1 MNEDTR
7 VNHPPYYEKEVNDNR
22 IHPECIELLEV
33 ITRGFQG
40 ILALDAGQLKYCY
53 RFGSKAEEGLSR
65 KEKAAEDT
73 RKIVWYMKDFAKRF
87 FDYKIE
93 EVDEDAYFKTITTL
107 VAEEFAF
114 DKPESIKPAVRNL
127 ITMIMRAK
135 TKSYVLDDLVNAAE
149 NLVIAVEQSSES
161 EWN

>member
-7 VNHPPYYEKEVNDNR
+7 VNHPSYYEKKVNDNR
-22 IHPECIELLEV
+22 VHPECIELLEV
-33 ITRGFQG
+33 VTRGFPG
-40 ILALDAGQLKYCY
+40 ILALDAGQLKYRY

-73 RKIVWYMKDFAKRF
+73 RKIVWYMSDFVKRF
-87 FDYKIE
+87 GDYKIE
-93 EVDEDAYFKTITTL
+93 EVDWDSYTRTITTL

-114 DKPESIKPAVRNL
+114 DKPESIKTPVRKL
-127 ITMIMRAK
+127 IFMIMRAK
-135 TKSYVLDDLVNAAE
+135 TKMFNPDGLIHAAE
-149 NLVIAVEQSSES
+149 ELVKAVEDSDES

>member
-7 VNHPPYYEKEVNDNR
+7 VNHPSYYEKKVNDNR
-22 IHPECIELLEV
+22 VHPECIELLEV
-33 ITRGFQG
+33 ITRGFPG

-53 RFGSKAEEGLSR
+53 RFGSKDEEGLSK

-73 RKIVWYMKDFAKRF
+73 RKIVWYMKDFTKRF

-93 EVDEDAYFKTITTL
+93 DVDEDAYFKTISTL

-114 DKPESIKPAVRNL
+114 DKPESIKPDVRNL

-135 TKSYVLDDLVNAAE
+135 TKSYDLDGLIYAAE
-149 NLVIAVEQSSES
+149 NLVKAVEASEES

>member
-7 VNHPPYYEKEVNDNR
+7 VNHPSYYEKKVNDNR
-22 IHPECIELLEV
+22 VHPECIELLEV
-33 ITRGFQG
+33 VTRGFPG

-65 KEKAAEDT
+65 KEKATEDT
-73 RKIVWYMKDFAKRF
+73 RKIVWYMRDFVKRF
-87 FDYKIE
+87 YDYKIE
-93 EVDEDAYFKTITTL
+93 EIDFDSFFQTITAL

-127 ITMIMRAK
+127 ISMIMRAK
-135 TKSYVLDDLVNAAE
+135 TRTYDAEGLVRAAE
-149 NLVIAVEQSSES
+149 NLVRVVEESDES

>member
-1 MNEDTR
+1 M
-7 VNHPPYYEKEVNDNR
+7 
-22 IHPECIELLEV
+22 
-33 ITRGFQG
+33 
-40 ILALDAGQLKYCY
+40 KYCY
-53 RFGSKAEEGLSR
+53 RFGSKDEEGLSK

-73 RKIVWYMKDFAKRF
+73 RKITWYMKDFTKRF
-87 FDYKIE
+87 DDYKIE
-93 EVDEDAYFKTITTL
+93 EVEEDAYFKTITTL

-135 TKSYVLDDLVNAAE
+135 TNEYDPEGLVLAAE
-149 NLVIAVEQSSES
+149 NLVNAVEQSSES

>member
-7 VNHPPYYEKEVNDNR
+7 VNHPSYYEKKVNDNR
-22 IHPECIELLEV
+22 VHPECIELLEV
-33 ITRGFQG
+33 VTRGFPG

-73 RKIVWYMKDFAKRF
+73 RKIVWYMRDFVKRF
-87 FDYKIE
+87 YDYKIE
-93 EVDEDAYFKTITTL
+93 EIEFDSFFQTITTL

-127 ITMIMRAK
+127 ISMIMRAK
-135 TKSYVLDDLVNAAE
+135 TRTYDAEGLVKAAE
-149 NLVIAVEQSSES
+149 NLVRVVEESDES

>member
-7 VNHPPYYEKEVNDNR
+7 VNHPSYYEKKVNDNR
-22 IHPECIELLEV
+22 VHPECIELLEV
-33 ITRGFQG
+33 ITRGFPG

-73 RKIVWYMKDFAKRF
+73 RKIVWYMKDFTKRF
-87 FDYKIE
+87 YDYKIE
-93 EVDEDAYFKTITTL
+93 EVDADAYFKTITTL

-114 DKPESIKPAVRNL
+114 DKPESIKPAVRKL
-127 ITMIMRAK
+127 IDQIMRAK
-135 TKSYVLDDLVNAAE
+135 TRTYDAEGLVNAAN
-149 NLVIAVEQSSES
+149 NLVEAVEISDES

>member
-7 VNHPPYYEKEVNDNR
+7 VNHPSYYEKKVNDNR
-22 IHPECIELLEV
+22 VHPECIELLEV
-33 ITRGFQG
+33 ITRGFPG

-73 RKIVWYMKDFAKRF
+73 RKIAWYMKDFTKRF
-87 FDYKIE
+87 YDYKIE
-93 EVDEDAYFKTITTL
+93 EVEFDSFYKTIVSL

-114 DKPESIKPAVRNL
+114 DKPESIKPAVRKL
-127 ITMIMRAK
+127 IEQIMRAK
-135 TKSYVLDDLVNAAE
+135 TKTYDSEGLVHAAN
-149 NLVIAVEQSSES
+149 NLVEAVEISDES

>member
-7 VNHPPYYEKEVNDNR
+7 VNHPSYYEKKVNDNR
-22 IHPECIELLEV
+22 VHPECIELLEV
-33 ITRGFQG
+33 ITRGFPG

-73 RKIVWYMKDFAKRF
+73 RKIVWYMKDFTKRF
-87 FDYKIE
+87 YDYKIE
-93 EVDEDAYFKTITTL
+93 EVEEDSYFKTITAL

-114 DKPESIKPAVRNL
+114 DKPESIKPAVRKL
-127 ITMIMRAK
+127 IDQIMRAK
-135 TKSYVLDDLVNAAE
+135 TRTYDAEGLVQAAN
-149 NLVIAVEQSSES
+149 NLVEAVELSDES

>member
-7 VNHPPYYEKEVNDNR
+7 VNHPSYYEKKVNDNR
-22 IHPECIELLEV
+22 VHPECIELLEV
-33 ITRGFQG
+33 VTRGFPG

-73 RKIVWYMKDFAKRF
+73 RKIVWYMKDFVKRF
-87 FDYKIE
+87 YDYKIE
-93 EVDEDAYFKTITTL
+93 EIEFDLFFQTIITL

-127 ITMIMRAK
+127 ISMIMRAK
-135 TKSYVLDDLVNAAE
+135 TRTYDAEGLVKAAE
-149 NLVIAVEQSSES
+149 NLVKVVEESDES

>member
-7 VNHPPYYEKEVNDNR
+7 VNHPSYYEKKVNDNR
-22 IHPECIELLEV
+22 VHPECIELLEV
-33 ITRGFQG
+33 ITRGFPG

-73 RKIVWYMKDFAKRF
+73 RKIVWYMKDFTKRF
-87 FDYKIE
+87 YDYKIE
-93 EVDEDAYFKTITTL
+93 EVDEDTYFKTITTL

-114 DKPESIKPAVRNL
+114 DKPESIKPAVREL
-127 ITMIMRAK
+127 IEQIMRAK
-135 TKSYVLDDLVNAAE
+135 TKTYDAKGLVHAAN
-149 NLVIAVEQSSES
+149 NLVEAVELSDES

>member
-7 VNHPPYYEKEVNDNR
+7 VNHPSYYEKKVNDNR
-22 IHPECIELLEV
+22 VHPECIELLEV
-33 ITRGFQG
+33 VTRGFPG

-73 RKIVWYMKDFAKRF
+73 RKIVWYMKDFTKRF
-87 FDYKIE
+87 YDYKIE
-93 EVDEDAYFKTITTL
+93 EVEFDSFYETITSL

-127 ITMIMRAK
+127 ITQIMKAK
-135 TKSYVLDDLVNAAE
+135 TRCYDADGLVHAAN
-149 NLVIAVEQSSES
+149 NLVEAVEISDES

>member
-7 VNHPPYYEKEVNDNR
+7 VNHPSYYEKKVNDNR
-22 IHPECIELLEV
+22 VHPECIELLEV
-33 ITRGFQG
+33 ITRGFPG

-73 RKIVWYMKDFAKRF
+73 RKIVWYMKDFTNRF
-87 FDYKIE
+87 YDYKIE
-93 EVDEDAYFKTITTL
+93 EVEEDSYFKTITVL

-114 DKPESIKPAVRNL
+114 DKPESIKPAVRKL
-127 ITMIMRAK
+127 ITMVMRAK
-135 TKSYVLDDLVNAAE
+135 TNHYDETELVHASE
-149 NLVIAVEQSSES
+149 NLVKAVEASDES

>member
-7 VNHPPYYEKEVNDNR
+7 VNHPSYYEKKVDDNR
-22 IHPECIELLEV
+22 VHPECIELLEAV
-33 ITRGFQG
+33 TRGFPG

-73 RKIVWYMKDFAKRF
+73 RKIVWYMKDFTKRF
-87 FDYKIE
+87 YDYKIE
-93 EVDEDAYFKTITTL
+93 DVYEDSYFKTITTL

-114 DKPESIKPAVRNL
+114 DKPESIKPAVREL
-127 ITMIMRAK
+127 IEQIMRAK
-135 TKSYVLDDLVNAAE
+135 TKTYDAEGLVNAAN
-149 NLVIAVEQSSES
+149 NLVKAVEASDES

>member
-7 VNHPPYYEKEVNDNR
+7 VNHPSYYEKKVNDNR
-22 IHPECIELLEV
+22 VHPECIELLEV
-33 ITRGFQG
+33 ITKGFPG

-73 RKIVWYMKDFAKRF
+73 RKIVWYMKDFTKRF
-87 FDYKIE
+87 YDYKIE
-93 EVDEDAYFKTITTL
+93 EVNEDSYFNTITTL

-114 DKPESIKPAVRNL
+114 DKPESIKPAVRKL

-135 TKSYVLDDLVNAAE
+135 TPHYDAEGLVHAAN
-149 NLVIAVEQSSES
+149 NLVEAVEISDES

>member
-7 VNHPPYYEKEVNDNR
+7 VNHPSYYEKKSNDNR
-22 IHPECIELLEV
+22 VHPECIELLEV
-33 ITRGFQG
+33 ITRGFPG
-40 ILALDAGQLKYCY
+40 LLALDAGQLKYCY

-73 RKIVWYMKDFAKRF
+73 RKIVWYMKDFTKRF
-87 FDYKIE
+87 YDYKIE
-93 EVDEDAYFKTITTL
+93 EVDEDSYFKTITVL
-107 VAEEFAF
+107 VGEEFAF
-114 DKPESIKPAVRNL
+114 DKPESIKPAVRKL

-135 TKSYVLDDLVNAAE
+135 TNHYDAEGLVHAAE
-149 NLVIAVEQSSES
+149 ELVRAVEASDES

>member
-7 VNHPPYYEKEVNDNR
+7 VNHPSYYEKKVNDNR
-22 IHPECIELLEV
+22 VHPECIELLEV
-33 ITRGFQG
+33 VTRGFPG

-73 RKIVWYMKDFAKRF
+73 RKIVWYMKDFTKRF
-87 FDYKIE
+87 YDYKIE
-93 EVDEDAYFKTITTL
+93 EVEYDQYFKTISTL

-114 DKPESIKPAVRNL
+114 DKPESIKDPVRKL
-127 ITMIMRAK
+127 IEQIMKSK
-135 TKSYVLDDLVNAAE
+135 TKYYDSEGLVHAADVLVK
-149 NLVIAVEQSSES
+149 AVEASDES

>member
-7 VNHPPYYEKEVNDNR
+7 VNHPSYYEKKVNDNR
-22 IHPECIELLEV
+22 VHPECIELLEV
-33 ITRGFQG
+33 ITRGFPG

-73 RKIVWYMKDFAKRF
+73 RKIVWYMKDFTKRF
-87 FDYKIE
+87 YDYKIE
-93 EVDEDAYFKTITTL
+93 EVDEDTYFKTITTL

-114 DKPESIKPAVRNL
+114 DKPESIKPAVRKL
-127 ITMIMRAK
+127 IEQIMRAK
-135 TKSYVLDDLVNAAE
+135 TLHYDAEGLVKAAN
-149 NLVIAVEQSSES
+149 NLVEAVEISDES

>member
-33 ITRGFQG
+33 ITRGFSG

-65 KEKAAEDT
+65 KEKAVEDT

-135 TKSYVLDDLVNAAE
+135 TKSYVLDDLVNSAE
-149 NLVIAVEQSSES
+149 NLVKAVEQSSES